1 MVKSRIQTVH
11 IKGKNTD
18 KLQNT
23 DLKAYD
29 NVFVKLT
36 FI

>member
-1 MVKSRIQTVH
+1 MVKSSIQTVH
-11 IKGKNTD
+11 SKGKNTD

-23 DLKAYD
+23 DLKVYD

-36 FI
+36 FT